1 VLKKRTMFR
10 DNLAA
15 KERHKR
21 FCTCNPSEPPV
32 FCKEPSRMRRFRLPI
47 IIVLAVSFLLF
58 LVLHCGDIATDPFS
72 QEKANV
78 SLHLISSDFVESDTA
93 ITDTID
99 KKMRLGVCLY
109 LTQHIDSTVIT
120 IGKNITSLDTAFSC
134 AYKDQQV
141 DTVYY
146 TFSFPAAGDRTVI
159 ATAYVGKSL
168 RQTATATI
176 HILARPVPNQ
186 KPELSVLGNRDIIAG
201 QTCALEVTAID
212 PDVGQTAIIEASHL
226 PAGAAFD
233 GHSFSWSTT
242 LADTGTHTAV
252 FIATDNGTPPLL
264 DSAAITITVT
274 APGVNRPPKWNEDTI
289 IRGIE
294 PGTHFSLTLAD
305 QCSDPDND
313 TLHFALLPG
322 APAGDT
328 VLNGIYS
335 FTPSAN
341 DTGVFF
347 PRIAAFDPQN
357 ASDTMTVKL
366 TITPLDNDTL
376 PPIIT
381 RFDPVKD
388 STSTNA
394 NSYTVKVTCKDPS
407 GVASVI
413 YTLGEATFPAQKDA
427 GDTIWSANVTDL
439 VANTLNTITAIA
451 TDASLRANKDTL
463 IISIK
468 YDPTMTDS
476 IGPMFYQKSGPAT
489 GSIVTDSIFSIT
501 DSIYDPSGI
510 DSVYWTLNNNN
521 SKPLTPVLRTTNKY
535 SLTDTL
541 RQFHLNT
548 IMIYAVDKATSHNKS
563 SQTVILNYIVP
574 PKITTQP
581 VSQSVCP
588 QASATFSVTASGTR
602 PFAYQWNKGGTTI
615 STDSTFTIDAVTS
628 PDTGTY
634 TVTITNP
641 ADTITSLPAV
651 LTVKTASSKPTITPA
666 SPTTCPGSP
675 ITLHLSGGMLGT
687 GASWKW
693 YTGSCGATLAGSD
706 STLTVNPSVNTVYYV
721 RAEGGCQTTDC
732 AFAQVTMNTI
742 PQVTVQ
748 PVSQT
753 VWVGDSV
760 TFSISATGTAP
771 LMYQWYR
778 GTTAVGANSASLKIK
793 PLAFAD
799 SGNYSC
805 VVTNDC
811 GKDTSEA
818 GKLTVFYAK
827 AAAASSDHS
836 LFLRSDNTLWA
847 CGYNNNGQLGDNTT
861 ATRLSPVKIMS
872 DVLSMEAG
880 YGYSLIIKTDESL
893 WACGAN
899 NLGQFG
905 NGTTTGQTSPAEVMS
920 GIKGVSAYDNFS
932 LILKKDGTLLA
943 CGYNDNGQLGL
954 GDNNE
959 RHTAEQVLLGI
970 SDISAGYK
978 HSLILKSDTLWTC
991 GNNWYGQLADGS
1003 TTFHSTPYQ
1012 TITGVQDIAAGGY
1025 FSLILKSNG
1034 TLWGCGSN
1042 GTGQLGQVEELSTVL
1057 SPTEII
1063 SGVKKI
1069 AAGNEFSLILMTDGT
1084 LKACGVN
1091 QYGQLGDGTNINRF
1105 SPVLV
1110 TTNVQS
1116 IAAGG
1121 LHSFI
1126 IKTDGTLW
1134 AFGQNSSGV
1143 LGDGTTTDRFSPV
1156 QIKF

>member
-1 VLKKRTMFR
+1 
-10 DNLAA
+10 
-15 KERHKR
+15 
-21 FCTCNPSEPPV
+21 
-32 FCKEPSRMRRFRLPI
+32 MRRFRLPI

-706 STLTVNPSVNTVYYV
+706 STLTVNPSVNTTYFV
-721 RAEGGCQTTDC
+721 RAEGGCLTTDC
-732 AFAQVTMNTI
+732 AFTQVMVNTVPHI
-742 PQVTVQ
+742 TTQ
-748 PVSQT
+748 PVPQT
-753 VWVGDSV
+753 LWVGDSA
-760 TFSISATGTAP
+760 TFSIVANGTTP
-771 LMYQWYR
+771 LTYQWYR
-778 GTTAVGANSASLKIK
+778 GFTPVGANNPSLKIK
-793 PLAFAD
+793 PLVFAD
-799 SGNYSC
+799 SGNYTC
-805 VVTNDC
+805 IVTNAC
-811 GKDTSEA
+811 GMDTSQA
-818 GKLTVFYAK
+818 GKLTVKPVFTVSFNTNEGSDVPSQTVKSDSLAKKPVDPTKSGYTFAEWYSDSALTALYNFSTPITGNKTLYAK
-827 AAAASSDHS
+827 WVVMDIDGNVYTTVKIGTQTWMVENLKTTRFNDSSEIQLVTDSAAWTSLNTAAYC
-836 LFLRSDNTLWA
+836 W
-847 CGYNNNGQLGDNTT
+847 YNNDLIYKSNNYGALYNWYSVNTGKLAPKGWHVPSDTEWNILTTYLGGDNVAGGKMKEEGTIHWASPNTGASNVSGFTALPGGNRNHQGFISVGSFGSWWLSTENTDVDASRRYILNNSEDVSNFTT
-861 ATRLSPVKIMS
+861 NSK
-872 DVLSMEAG
+872 
-880 YGYSLIIKTDESL
+880 
-893 WACGAN
+893 
-899 NLGQFG
+899 F
-905 NGTTTGQTSPAEVMS
+905 
-920 GIKGVSAYDNFS
+920 
-932 LILKKDGTLLA
+932 
-943 CGYNDNGQLGL
+943 
-954 GDNNE
+954 
-959 RHTAEQVLLGI
+959 
-970 SDISAGYK
+970 
-978 HSLILKSDTLWTC
+978 C
-991 GNNWYGQLADGS
+991 GNS
-1003 TTFHSTPYQ
+1003 
-1012 TITGVQDIAAGGY
+1012 VR
-1025 FSLILKSNG
+1025 
-1034 TLWGCGSN
+1034 C
-1042 GTGQLGQVEELSTVL
+1042 
-1057 SPTEII
+1057 
-1063 SGVKKI
+1063 
-1069 AAGNEFSLILMTDGT
+1069 
-1084 LKACGVN
+1084 
-1091 QYGQLGDGTNINRF
+1091 
-1105 SPVLV
+1105 
-1110 TTNVQS
+1110 
-1116 IAAGG
+1116 
-1121 LHSFI
+1121 
-1126 IKTDGTLW
+1126 IK
-1134 AFGQNSSGV
+1134 N
-1143 LGDGTTTDRFSPV
+1143 
-1156 QIKF
+1156 